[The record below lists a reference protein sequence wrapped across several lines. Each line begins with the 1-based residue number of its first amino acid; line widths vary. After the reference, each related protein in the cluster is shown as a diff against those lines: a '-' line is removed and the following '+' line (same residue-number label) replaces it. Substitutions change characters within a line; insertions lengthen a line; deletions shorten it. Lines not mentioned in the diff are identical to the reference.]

1 VLDSAF
7 LANKMNWVNAAK
19 CRRGEG
25 VLVDSAAGLAD
36 SGFIDRPCMA
46 HAQFDFAGFE
56 SC

>member
-1 VLDSAF
+1 MLDSAF